1 MSARLDG
8 NAVAGLLGELVGREL
23 TLATGVCGSCG
34 ASAFVAELHVY
45 LRAPGTVVRCPACE
59 AVLSRIV
66 EGRGRVWLDLSGL
79 ATLELTL

>member
-8 NAVAGLLGELVGREL
+8 NAVAGLLGELFGREL

-34 ASAFVAELHVY
+34 AAAFVAELHVY
-45 LRAPGTVVRCPACE
+45 LRATGTVVRCAACE
-59 AVLSRIV
+59 AVLLRIV

-79 ATLELTL
+79 ATLELAL